1 MREEPYTDIS
11 TVEQLFRPLEDGE
24 MEKALALIPVV
35 GDSLRQEALNVGKDL
50 DALVESGRILPAV
63 LQSVV
68 VDIVGRTLLTSTRSE
83 PMTQF
88 TQSALGYSAS
98 GTYLVPGGG
107 LFIKNSELRRLGLRR
122 QKVQMRE
129 LYDIGD

>member
-35 GDSLRQEALNVGKDL
+35 EDSLRQEALNVGKDL

-83 PMTQF
+83 PM
-88 TQSALGYSAS
+88 SYSS
-98 GTYLVPGGG
+98 LICTFCLRNPRRRSSLFLMNRPPPGT
-107 LFIKNSELRRLGLRR
+107 R
-122 QKVQMRE
+122 
-129 LYDIGD
+129 

>member
-1 MREEPYTDIS
+1 
-11 TVEQLFRPLEDGE
+11 

-35 GDSLRQEALNVGKDL
+35 EDSLRQEALNVGKDL

-68 VDIVGRTLLTSTRSE
+68 VDIVGRTLLTSTHSE

-107 LFIKNSELRRLGLRR
+107 LFIKNSELRRLRLRR

>member
-1 MREEPYTDIS
+1 MREQPYTDIS
-11 TVEQLFRPLEDGE
+11 HIEQLFRPLEDDE

-35 GDSLRQEALNVGKDL
+35 EDSLRQEALNVGKDL

>member
-11 TVEQLFRPLEDGE
+11 VLEQLFRPLEDGE

-35 GDSLRQEALNVGKDL
+35 EDSLRQEALNVGKDL

-68 VDIVGRTLLTSTRSE
+68 VDIVGRTLLTSTHSE

>member
-35 GDSLRQEALNVGKDL
+35 EDSLRQEALNVGKDL

-98 GTYLVPGGG
+98 GTNLVPGGG